1 MNQTIEEK
9 IKYRIRKFG
18 KKNKVTRALAI
29 VAMFCVITV
38 FRFWAA
44 FRDNTKRLSL
54 ICVSFLTVVVYT
66 SFSFSAFA
74 DWDNTTI
81 TSDELLSQLGSQD
94 MEVSLSPQTEV
105 DISEVLRV
113 ELDDDTEEFTDLEAY
128 SEDDVDTYDIN
139 EILNDNEG
147 REVVVTA
154 PIEEVSDGITFSKDD
169 WRLILINKQHPLPE
183 DYKPPLG
190 TITGSLQCDERIIDD
205 LLNMLRA
212 AKEDDVNLVVRSPY
226 RSIDRQ
232 VYLFNRKIT
241 KYMNA
246 GMTYMDAYKEAS
258 QIVTVPGSSEHQAGL
273 ALDITCDYY
282 VALDEGFGETE
293 AGIWLQNHCA
303 EYGFILRYPNG
314 KEYITGIDYEPWHFR
329 YVGVEAATVIM
340 REEITLEEF
349 WEDL

>member
-9 IKYRIRKFG
+9 TKYRIRKFG
-18 KKNKVTRALAI
+18 QKNKACRMMAI
-29 VAMFCVITV
+29 VAMFCVIFV
-38 FRFWAA
+38 FRFLTSI
-44 FRDNTKRLSL
+44 RDNSKRLSL
-54 ICVSFLTVVVYT
+54 ICVSFLTVVVYS

-81 TSDELLSQLGSQD
+81 TSDELLMQFDAQD
-94 MEVSLSPQTEV
+94 MDVSLSPQTQV
-105 DISEVLRV
+105 DMGEVLRV
-113 ELDDDTEEFTDLEAY
+113 EFDDDLEEFTDLEAY
-128 SEDDVDTYDIN
+128 SVDDVATYDIN
-139 EILNDNEG
+139 EILGDNED

-154 PIEEVSDGITFSKDD
+154 PSTQMSDGITFSKDD
-169 WRLILINKQHPLPE
+169 WRLMLINKQHPLAA
-183 DYKPPLG
+183 DYEPPLG
-190 TITGSLQCDERIIDD
+190 TIVGDLQCDERIIDD

-212 AKEDDVNLVVRSPY
+212 AKEENINLVVRSPY

-241 KYMNA
+241 MYMNA

-282 VALDEGFGETE
+282 VPLDEGFGKTE
-293 AGIWLQNHCA
+293 AGKWIKAHCS
-303 EYGFILRYPNG
+303 EYGFILRYPEG